1 PRRAVSRVLLVAHE
15 GLSRRSGGRRPSAER
30 AASRQ
35 YRPWHG
41 EGHVH
46 EQDRPRCPAR
56 EPGTGPVALP
66 GPGRPRGGSG
76 GRVASRRTAPH
87 GVPAGGRYRRARR
100 WAMSRPRTSPA
111 RRVTVR
117 TLHSGSVTVGI
128 HSRTVTE
135 PVLAAMNQMAA
146 ATISSDP
153 MVRSLMARPLTVTV
167 GGPYAPAELR
177 VFRDIPSII
186 GPAAA
191 RGDFRPPPP
200 ALVPARPPGGPRATA
215 GGLRDPGGSCVREA
229 GTRVTMRWAA
239 ETDRL

>member
-1 PRRAVSRVLLVAHE
+1 E
-15 GLSRRSGGRRPSAER
+15 
-30 AASRQ
+30 
-35 YRPWHG
+35 
-41 EGHVH
+41 
-46 EQDRPRCPAR
+46 RPRAR
-56 EPGTGPVALP
+56 AGVLRTEQQAPP
-66 GPGRPRGGSG
+66 GPGRTGAADPADGARAG
-76 GRVASRRTAPH
+76 RTAPH

-186 GPAAA
+186 GPAVA

-200 ALVPARPPGGPRATA
+200 GPVPGAPAGRAARGGRRPA
-215 GGLRDPGGSCVREA
+215 
-229 GTRVTMRWAA
+229 
-239 ETDRL
+239 